1 MEGCYRTPR
10 LVTFKCLRSGNCVS
24 FSNEN
29 DIAGLRKH
37 EGYIEVK
44 ENENEKS
51 KEVEIP
57 EDAGKEVL
65 KREVLRLRGRPKK
78 EK

>member
-1 MEGCYRTPR
+1 M
-10 LVTFKCLRSGNCVS
+10 VTFKCIRSGNCVS
-24 FSNEN
+24 FSKEN
-29 DIAGLRKH
+29 DIAGLRLH
-37 EGYIEVK
+37 PGYIEVK
-44 ENENEKS
+44 ENENGNEES